1 MSQENNFNDA
11 LQSRTKKFATE
22 IIRFYIANC
31 KKEEELRIIG
41 KQFFRSGTSVAAN
54 FRAYVRGRSEA
65 ERYSKLCIVVEEIDE
80 TLFWFELLESSE
92 LFKPEFI
99 SNLKQ
104 EAFELLKIF
113 SSVRSKMKDK

>member
-104 EAFELLKIF
+104 ETFELLKIF

>member
-1 MSQENNFNDA
+1 MDQVSNFNDA
-11 LQSRTKKFATE
+11 LQSRTKKFATD

-54 FRAYVRGRSEA
+54 FRAYIRGRSEA
-65 ERYSKLCIVVEEIDE
+65 ERYAKLCIVVEEIDE

-92 LFKPEFI
+92 LFKPEII
-99 SNLKQ
+99 SDIKQ

-113 SSVRSKMKDK
+113 SSVRSKMKTK

>member
-1 MSQENNFNDA
+1 MIPENNFNDA
-11 LQSRTKKFATE
+11 LQVRTKQFASD

-54 FRAYVRGRSEA
+54 FRAYVRGRSDA

-80 TLFWFELLESSE
+80 TLFWFELLESSD
-92 LFKPEFI
+92 LFKPERI
-99 SNLKQ
+99 ANLKQ

>member
-92 LFKPEFI
+92 LFKPELI

>member
-1 MSQENNFNDA
+1 MEQVSNFNDA

-41 KQFFRSGTSVAAN
+41 KQFFQSGTSVAVS
-54 FRAYVRGRSEA
+54 FRAYIRGRSET

-80 TLFWFELLESSE
+80 TLFWFELLVSSD
-92 LFKPEFI
+92 LFKPELI
-99 SNLKQ
+99 ANLKQ

-113 SSVRSKMKDK
+113 SFVRSKMKNK

>member
-65 ERYSKLCIVVEEIDE
+65 ERYSKLYIVVEEIDE

-92 LFKPEFI
+92 LFKPELI

>member
-11 LQSRTKKFATE
+11 LQLRTKKFATE
-22 IIRFYIANC
+22 IIRFFIANC

-54 FRAYVRGRSEA
+54 FRAYIRGRSEA

-92 LFKPEFI
+92 LFKPELI
-99 SNLKQ
+99 SNLNKK
-104 EAFELLKIF
+104 LLNY
-113 SSVRSKMKDK
+113 

>member
-65 ERYSKLCIVVEEIDE
+65 ERYSKLCIVVAEIDE

-92 LFKPEFI
+92 LFKPELI

-113 SSVRSKMKDK
+113 SSVRSKMKNK

>member
-1 MSQENNFNDA
+1 MIQDNNFNDD
-11 LQSRTKKFATE
+11 LQSRTKKFATD

-54 FRAYVRGRSEA
+54 FRAYIRGRSEA

-80 TLFWFELLESSE
+80 TLFWFELLESAE
-92 LFKPEFI
+92 LFKIEHI
-99 SNLKQ
+99 SILKQ

-113 SSVRSKMKDK
+113 SSVRSKMKAK

>member
-11 LQSRTKKFATE
+11 LQLRTKKFATE
-22 IIRFYIANC
+22 IIRFFIVNC

-54 FRAYVRGRSEA
+54 FRAYIRGRSDA
-65 ERYSKLCIVVEEIDE
+65 ETYAKQGIVVEEIDE

-92 LFKPEFI
+92 LFKPDLI

-113 SSVRSKMKDK
+113 SSVRSKMKAK